1 VIEAAIGTWICTVII
16 FVVKVTKA
24 IMIIITTTAALV
36 HQNYK
41 KVVNMDW
48 VQSKV
53 RTTIVIVSAAAIE
66 YQRKGRVVVEGMK
79 LLVAWNDKE

>member
-1 VIEAAIGTWICTVII
+1 VIEAAKGTWICTVIVI
-16 FVVKVTKA
+16 VVVVEVIKA
-24 IMIIITTTAALV
+24 IVIITAALV
-36 HQNYK
+36 HLNYR